1 MDRNFTWGTDI
12 EILTMAHLL
21 NTRVF
26 VYNTVHENW
35 GVYSPHNVD
44 RSLNEPD
51 ITHMSMLSI
60 SVSWMYSSIL
70 VYLKSR

>member
-12 EILTMAHLL
+12 EILTMGHLL

-35 GVYSPHNVD
+35 GVYSPHDVD

-51 ITHMSMLSI
+51 TTHVSMFI
-60 SVSWMYSSIL
+60 RNRVDHHVQSS
-70 VYLKSR
+70 LKL